1 MAEYCQNKVLPPNVW
16 LGVTVEDAKYKYRI
30 PVLQGINAFVRF
42 ISFEPLI
49 GSVGNLDLSGIQ
61 WAIIGGESGKK
72 ARPMKVQWVEE
83 IFEQCK
89 KQGVSFF
96 FKQWGTYGADEI
108 KRSKKRNGRLFLNQE
123 WNEYP
128 VLSQ

>member
-1 MAEYCQNKVLPPNVW
+1 VW

-96 FKQWGTYGADEI
+96 FKQWGTYGSDEI